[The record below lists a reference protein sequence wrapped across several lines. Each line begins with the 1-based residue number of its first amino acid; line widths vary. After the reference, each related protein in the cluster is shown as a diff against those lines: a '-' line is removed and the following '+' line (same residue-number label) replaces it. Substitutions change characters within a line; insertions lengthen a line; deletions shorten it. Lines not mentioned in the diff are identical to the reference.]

1 VLRETP
7 TGATARSAAFQ
18 TRRLG
23 QEAWWTAFQPQRA
36 KVFYPAVEMKLTELG
51 IRVCGEPVVSE
62 EMALTRSATG
72 WGFK

>member
-1 VLRETP
+1 
-7 TGATARSAAFQ
+7 
-18 TRRLG
+18 LG